1 MALYHRPPNDNDAWR
16 HTQTIIGR
24 SPPESARW
32 WEREGGVGEPGDWRD
47 NEAADDRRGDDGSDW
62 KHRRQRYHIMCGVLW
77 YPCEDFR
84 RLSLITVGY
93 DNCMRSI

>member
-1 MALYHRPPNDNDAWR
+1 MALYHRPPNDNHAWR

-47 NEAADDRRGDDGSDW
+47 NEATDD
-62 KHRRQRYHIMCGVLW
+62 
-77 YPCEDFR
+77 
-84 RLSLITVGY
+84 
-93 DNCMRSI
+93 